1 MKPRLFLCPKKT
13 EITVLSND
21 ETFLTPKV
29 SSLYCIKTDSLMKGD
44 VHACRRV
51 GDSRVGN
58 VFESSISDL
67 RYHQMEEYREFRQFK
82 KCADCELLPWCRGC
96 PAVAKELMALD
107 PQCWKVRNNVTGKLL

>member
-1 MKPRLFLCPKKT
+1 MKLL
-13 EITVLSND
+13 LND

-29 SSLYCIKTDSLMKGD
+29 SSLYCIKTDSLMNGD

-51 GDSRVGN
+51 GDSRGGN

-82 KCADCELLPWCRGC
+82 KCADCELLPWCRG
-96 PAVAKELMALD
+96 AM
-107 PQCWKVRNNVTGKLL
+107 LLQRSLWLLIHSAGR